1 MLPRGSALIIA
12 GVLGLLAV
20 HLAVALGGSV
30 FAAVFCTFALMIGA
44 PVAILIWFGSLTDRN
59 GKLQAQRTRAAGDKA
74 DAALWQRTIEDA
86 QTTASWRARE
96 YHVLSGFSDD
106 RDHQAKAESSKLAV
120 VASALAE
127 LMNEGKRISRPIL
140 GLCFVIISATGFSGC
155 GVPDEAWAM
164 IRPGMGTAELV
175 SIAGGPD
182 YVRSNGTNEVWQY
195 CRDFYGRDEGRY
207 ARYYTT
213 VLVSN
218 QTVQDVRPYPVMSSA
233 GCEDFYRAN
242 F

>member
-20 HLAVALGGSV
+20 HLAVALGGSF

-59 GKLQAQRTRAAGDKA
+59 GKLQAQRTRMAGDKA
-74 DAALWQRTIEDA
+74 DATLWQQTIEEA
-86 QTTASWRARE
+86 RASSSWSARD
-96 YHVLSGFSDD
+96 YHVLSGLEERSG
-106 RDHQAKAESSKLAV
+106 AEATAQSSRLAA
-120 VASALAE
+120 VASALAQ
-127 LMNEGKRISRPIL
+127 MMHEGKRISRPIL
-140 GLCFVIISATGFSGC
+140 GLCFVIISAAGFSGC
-155 GVPDEAWAM
+155 GVPAEAWSM

>member
-12 GVLGLLAV
+12 SALGLLAV
-20 HLAVALGGSV
+20 HAAISLGAGV
-30 FAAVFCTFALMIGA
+30 IAAVFCAFALMIGG
-44 PVAILIWFGSLTDRN
+44 PVAILIWFGSLTDRD
-59 GKLQAQRTRAAGDKA
+59 GKLQARRATTASEKA
-74 DAALWQRTIEDA
+74 DATLWQQTIEEA
-86 QTTASWRARE
+86 RASQSWSGRD
-96 YHVLSGFSDD
+96 YHVLSGFEERSG
-106 RDHQAKAESSKLAV
+106 AEATEQSSRLAA
-120 VASALAE
+120 VASALAQV
-127 LMNEGKRISRPIL
+127 MHEGKRISRPIL

-155 GVPDEAWAM
+155 GVPAEAWSM

>member
-12 GVLGLLAV
+12 GVLGFLAV
-20 HLAVALGGSV
+20 HAAISLGGGV
-30 FAAVFCTFALMIGA
+30 FAAVFCAFALMIGG
-44 PVAILIWFGSLTDRN
+44 PVAILIWFGSVTDRN
-59 GKLQAQRTRAAGDKA
+59 GKLQAQRKRAAGDKA
-74 DAALWQRTIEDA
+74 DAVLWQQTIEEVQA
-86 QTTASWRARE
+86 TGSWSARD
-96 YHVLSGFSDD
+96 YHVLSGFS
-106 RDHQAKAESSKLAV
+106 AERPLEAPAASSKLAV
-120 VASALAE
+120 VASALAR
-127 LMNEGKRISRPIL
+127 LMDEGKRTSRPIL

-155 GVPDEAWAM
+155 GVPAEAWSM